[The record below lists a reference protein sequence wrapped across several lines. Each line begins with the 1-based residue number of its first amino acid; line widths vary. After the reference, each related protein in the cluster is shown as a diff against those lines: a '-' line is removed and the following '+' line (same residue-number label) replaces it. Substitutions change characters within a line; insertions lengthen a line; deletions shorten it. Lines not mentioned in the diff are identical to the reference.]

1 MTRHCYDSSVLIDVL
16 RGKRSAVGLVR
27 SHEKEERAATVV
39 SVYELSLG
47 ATTASRARAALEL
60 LESLRLLPLD
70 SDAAW
75 KAGETMRMLRRAG
88 RAAPLR
94 DLLVGTIARQSGC
107 RLYTSDRRFPS
118 LEGLDLEIVRP

>member
-1 MTRHCYDSSVLIDVL
+1 VTRHCYDTSILIDML
-16 RGKRSAVGLVR
+16 RGTRSAERLVR
-27 SHEKEERAATVV
+27 SHEGEERTTTAV

-47 ATTASRARAALEL
+47 ATTAVRERAALEL

-75 KAGETMRMLRRAG
+75 DAGETMRALRRAG

-94 DLLVGTIARQSGC
+94 DLLVGTIAREAGC

-118 LEGLDLEIVRP
+118 LEGLDLKVV